1 MDELKIDFA
10 PRTACRAWHAA
21 RPGARVLLLAAVA
34 VGGVELVALQRG
46 VADLDAADAARQRA
60 QARLATPADRAPVS
74 ARGFV
79 TADRAAAVDAAVGQL
94 NLPWGAVFDAVESAT
109 PDGVALLSLEPDA
122 KNDLIRIVAEA
133 GSIDDMLRYV
143 ERLKARPSLAGVF
156 LVKHEVN
163 ANDSNL
169 PLRFQI
175 EARWRLAP

>member
-1 MDELKIDFA
+1 M
-10 PRTACRAWHAA
+10 
-21 RPGARVLLLAAVA
+21 
-34 VGGVELVALQRG
+34 
-46 VADLDAADAARQRA
+46 
-60 QARLATPADRAPVS
+60 
-74 ARGFV
+74 
-79 TADRAAAVDAAVGQL
+79 
-94 NLPWGAVFDAVESAT
+94 
-109 PDGVALLSLEPDA
+109 LSLEPDA

-163 ANDSNL
+163 ANDASNL